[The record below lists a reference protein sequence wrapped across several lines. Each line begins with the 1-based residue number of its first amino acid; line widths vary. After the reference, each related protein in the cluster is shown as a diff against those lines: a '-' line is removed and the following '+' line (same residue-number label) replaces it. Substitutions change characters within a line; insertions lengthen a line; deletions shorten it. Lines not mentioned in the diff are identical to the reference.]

1 MKKKYM
7 TPELDVVELKQIHPL
22 LTGSDVE
29 KLTGSDVEKS
39 LQDEEEIDDPEEII

>member
-7 TPELDVVELKQIHPL
+7 VPELDVVELKQIHPL

-29 KLTGSDVEKS
+29 KS
-39 LQDEEEIDDPEEII
+39 LQDEEEIDDSEEII

>member
-29 KLTGSDVEKS
+29 KS
-39 LQDEEEIDDPEEII
+39 LQDSEEEEIDDPEEII